1 MKKNYELV
9 CILDPQLGEKQ
20 LEEEVTK
27 YETFLKGKDAEVA
40 HIDRWGMRKLAYTS
54 VAMKRR
60 QQGYYVL
67 FQFIGEAGLL
77 DALHRELKLDEG
89 VLRYQLVA
97 VRGAFLRVPQLPAD
111 VLLQARDERPRG
123 PRGPGGP
130 GGRFGS
136 RDGHRGPEASTPEEG
151 GREDAVAEE
160 AAEEPAASEAPAP

>member
-20 LEEEVTK
+20 LEDEVTK

-40 HIDRWGMRKLAYTS
+40 HIDRWGMRKLAYSS

-67 FQFIGEAGLL
+67 FQFTGEAGLL

-89 VLRYQLVA
+89 ILRYQLVA
-97 VRGAFLRVPQLPAD
+97 VKGAFLRVPQLPAD
-111 VLLQARDERPRG
+111 VLLQARDERP
-123 PRGPGGP
+123 
-130 GGRFGS
+130 
-136 RDGHRGPEASTPEEG
+136 
-151 GREDAVAEE
+151 
-160 AAEEPAASEAPAP
+160 